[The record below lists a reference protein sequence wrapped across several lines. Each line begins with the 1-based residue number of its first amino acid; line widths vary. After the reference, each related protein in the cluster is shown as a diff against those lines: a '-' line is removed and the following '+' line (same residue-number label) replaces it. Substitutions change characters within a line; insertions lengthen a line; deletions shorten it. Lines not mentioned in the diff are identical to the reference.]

1 MQSYAE
7 RRRRERQT
15 ADIGARLLQR
25 GQSIVYKIPGLAP
38 GEAILEHPDGRTYLI
53 VTKNGRRISQRPWQ
67 PS

>member
-7 RRRRERQT
+7 RRRRERQS
-15 ADIGARLLQR
+15 ANIGARLLQQ
-25 GQSIVYKIPGLAP
+25 GQHIVYKIPGLAP
-38 GEAILEHPDGRTYLI
+38 GEAILEYPDGRTFLI